1 MPRAYGTHLYILQA
15 GELIKVGRSMNVPR
29 RLKELRHSNPWGDI
43 KLLAE
48 FPGAGCLETWV
59 LRVLSAHERR
69 GEWVKCS
76 VAEVMAAVGEAW
88 V

>member
-43 KLLAE
+43 ELLAE
-48 FPGAGCLETWV
+48 FPCAGCL
-59 LRVLSAHERR
+59 
-69 GEWVKCS
+69 
-76 VAEVMAAVGEAW
+76 
-88 V
+88 